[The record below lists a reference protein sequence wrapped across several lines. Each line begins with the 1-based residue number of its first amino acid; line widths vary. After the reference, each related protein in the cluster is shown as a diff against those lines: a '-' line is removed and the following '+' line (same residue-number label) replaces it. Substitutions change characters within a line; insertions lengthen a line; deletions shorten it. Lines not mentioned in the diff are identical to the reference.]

1 MTFRVRLVLAATA
14 AVTIAVLLACAAAW
28 VVARNSLLRS
38 VDDTLYQSSQLT
50 INRATIATNQSNG
63 AYTQVTGAS
72 GTVLLTTANPALPI
86 NALVRSYA
94 EGKEEGYSYVTIEYQ
109 GVVLREMIS
118 PLQPGQQ
125 IGTGQGTGFLPETAA
140 LQLAQPLTGV
150 NQQLRQLG
158 GTLLFVAAG
167 GVLIAILLGLLVAQT
182 VIRPLNRVTDAI
194 EDLAETT
201 DLSRR
206 LDEGGSDELGRLR
219 SVFNRLLSALERSN
233 NQQQQLVM
241 DASHELRTPLTSL
254 RTNTEVL
261 RRVDELDPLT
271 RNQLLDDVLTQLT
284 ELTNLVGD
292 LSELARGEP
301 EATPPSRFRLDQ
313 LVDDLVNV
321 ASTYGRTRNVEIE
334 LDATES
340 WVFAQRDRVGRAIG
354 NLINNAIKWSPE
366 GGTISVRVLD
376 GSVSVEDEGPG
387 IAEEDLPKIFDRFY
401 RAPSAR
407 SLPGSGLGLSIVA
420 QVAANEKGHVEAGK
434 GQTGGALLKFSIP
447 SVP

>member
-72 GTVLLTTANPALPI
+72 GTVLLTTANPALPV

-94 EGKEEGYSYVTIEYQ
+94 EGNEEGYSYVTIEYQ

-182 VIRPLNRVTDAI
+182 VIRPLNKVTDAI

-201 DLSRR
+201 DLS
-206 LDEGGSDELGRLR
+206 
-219 SVFNRLLSALERSN
+219 
-233 NQQQQLVM
+233 
-241 DASHELRTPLTSL
+241 
-254 RTNTEVL
+254 
-261 RRVDELDPLT
+261 
-271 RNQLLDDVLTQLT
+271 
-284 ELTNLVGD
+284 
-292 LSELARGEP
+292 
-301 EATPPSRFRLDQ
+301 
-313 LVDDLVNV
+313 
-321 ASTYGRTRNVEIE
+321 
-334 LDATES
+334 
-340 WVFAQRDRVGRAIG
+340 
-354 NLINNAIKWSPE
+354 
-366 GGTISVRVLD
+366 
-376 GSVSVEDEGPG
+376 
-387 IAEEDLPKIFDRFY
+387 
-401 RAPSAR
+401 
-407 SLPGSGLGLSIVA
+407 
-420 QVAANEKGHVEAGK
+420 
-434 GQTGGALLKFSIP
+434 
-447 SVP
+447 